1 MTCLS
6 DGLLQCV
13 DGVEVDMNNG
23 NITAEMVE
31 PMGALI
37 AGVNESFVSLSH
49 GDIAATIKKFV

>member
-1 MTCLS
+1 M
-6 DGLLQCV
+6 QCV

-37 AGVNESFVSLSH
+37 AGVNESFVSFSN
-49 GDIAATIKKFV
+49 GD